1 MAQRQ
6 RRRHVQTTH
15 THKTPNTKSTQNQ
28 HTQNQQPTTNNQ
40 QPSTI
45 TKTTKTTPT
54 TPLKTTP
61 INIKGAHR
69 CMGACLYADGADCW
83 ECFDP
88 DDAKGGEKC
97 ALAGCSYA
105 LDLGNAR

>member
-1 MAQRQ
+1 
-6 RRRHVQTTH
+6 
-15 THKTPNTKSTQNQ
+15 
-28 HTQNQQPTTNNQ
+28 
-40 QPSTI
+40 
-45 TKTTKTTPT
+45 
-54 TPLKTTP
+54 
-61 INIKGAHR
+61 
-69 CMGACLYADGADCW
+69 MGACLYADGADCW